1 MNLFYEMMNSVVR
14 GTLYGL
20 CLAING
26 YGLFAL
32 IRFLGRKCRQLIAFL
47 KRSHVARAKD

>member
-26 YGLFAL
+26 YGIFLLF
-32 IRFLGRKCRQLIAFL
+32 RFLFKKCRQLVEGL
-47 KRSHVARAKD
+47 KSKKTD